1 MVFRT
6 EGLWLNVAYPTMLIV
21 LLFVSATLVHYFFAF
36 SEKRY
41 LKLAFQHYVPPAVV
55 DGLVSGAD
63 RLRLGGE
70 KRGLT
75 GVFSGIRGFTSVS
88 GAVGPREV
96 VELMKEDFTALTD
109 KGF

>member
-21 LLFVSATLVHYFFAF
+21 LLFVSATLVYYFFAF

-63 RLRLGGE
+63 KLRLGGE
-70 KRGLT
+70 KRHLT
-75 GVFSGIRGFTSVS
+75 GLFSDIPGFTTMSAAMAPEDPVK
-88 GAVGPREV
+88 
-96 VELMKEDFTALTD
+96 LMH
-109 KGF
+109 